1 MSVKKTRVIEFFG
14 FFSLFLTSISL
25 AITATINFVPLF
37 RWSITRFDLETISGL
52 TKEML
57 LENYRLLLDFLNKPW
72 VTELKL
78 PNFPMSEA
86 GLGHFYDVKD
96 LFLLNYGVLIVT
108 LIPSLYFIYYLWN
121 RQKMW
126 RLVRPFQWG
135 MFVPVGLAFVMA
147 VGFNTFFVLFH
158 QLFFS
163 NDDWIFNPVTDPIIN
178 ILPEQFF
185 MYCFIL
191 FFILI
196 ELIFF
201 LFVFMGRRSLK
212 TKKRATK

>member
-1 MSVKKTRVIEFFG
+1 MGVKKSRIIEFFG
-14 FFSLFLTSISL
+14 FVSLFLTSISL

-37 RWSITRFDLETISGL
+37 RWTISRFDLETISGL
-52 TKEML
+52 TKETL
-57 LENYRLLLDFLNKPW
+57 LENYHLLLDFLNKPW

-78 PNFPMSEA
+78 PDFPMSEA

-108 LIPSLYFIYYLWN
+108 LIPSIYFIYYLWN

-135 MFVPVGLAFVMA
+135 MIVPVGFVFVMA

-163 NDDWIFNPVTDPIIN
+163 NDDWIFKPATDPIIN
-178 ILPEQFF
+178 VLPEQFF

-201 LFVFMGRRSLK
+201 LFVFWGRRSLK
-212 TKKRATK
+212 TKKRVTN

>member
-1 MSVKKTRVIEFFG
+1 MGVKKTRIIEFFG
-14 FFSLFLTSISL
+14 FVSLFLTSISL

-37 RWSITRFDLETISGL
+37 RWTISRFDLETISGL
-52 TKEML
+52 TKETL
-57 LENYRLLLDFLNKPW
+57 LENYHLLLDFLNKPW

-78 PNFPMSEA
+78 PDFPMSEA

-108 LIPSLYFIYYLWN
+108 LIPSIYFIYYLWN

-135 MFVPVGLAFVMA
+135 MIVPVGFVFVMA

-163 NDDWIFNPVTDPIIN
+163 NDDWIFNPATDPIIN
-178 ILPEQFF
+178 VLPEQFF

-201 LFVFMGRRSLK
+201 LFVFWGRRSLK
-212 TKKRATK
+212 TKKRVTN